1 MARDVG
7 QRHCG
12 ASTRTPLAHRRPHRH
27 TQHSTTQH
35 ARTHTCTT
43 MSLRSSTRHSWRQT
57 SRLRSKGVSS
67 RPSSSSSTASCLRA
81 RRVCSVCVWGGG
93 VYVCWCWARACATT
107 HGAHQSAHATRM
119 LLSCPL
125 LRPPCA
131 ADHAMPAHRWRTH
144 TRLHARTHTH
154 THAHTHLRHSRKAAF
169 SCASSWSGV
178 VDASHAGRRGIVSLC
193 AAEHAGNAR
202 GSGAQQRRRHGGAS
216 VVCSAQ

>member
-93 VYVCWCWARACATT
+93 CMCVGAGRARAQPHMAHTNQRTPRACCSAARCSDRRVPQTMPCPHT
-107 HGAHQSAHATRM
+107 GGAHTRAYTHAH
-119 LLSCPL
+119 
-125 LRPPCA
+125 
-131 ADHAMPAHRWRTH
+131 
-144 TRLHARTHTH
+144 THTH
-154 THAHTHLRHSRKAAF
+154 THTHTCATPGRPPFPARPAGQVWWTRPTQAA
-169 SCASSWSGV
+169 
-178 VDASHAGRRGIVSLC
+178 AGS
-193 AAEHAGNAR
+193 
-202 GSGAQQRRRHGGAS
+202 
-216 VVCSAQ
+216 